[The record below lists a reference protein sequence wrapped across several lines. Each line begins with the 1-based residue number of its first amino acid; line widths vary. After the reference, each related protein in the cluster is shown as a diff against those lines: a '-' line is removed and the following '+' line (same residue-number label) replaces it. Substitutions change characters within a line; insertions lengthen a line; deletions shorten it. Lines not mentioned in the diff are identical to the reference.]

1 MRWCLP
7 AVVDSELSR
16 RFAAESGVAPWL
28 AEMLIRRGF
37 SEQEKA
43 THFLQPR
50 LKTLS
55 DPFLLPAM
63 EAAVARILAAV
74 DGRERIVIYGD
85 YDVDGV
91 TSITILARTLRAY
104 GAEVAAFLPH
114 RVDEGYGLSADGIAR
129 CVEEHRPEL
138 LLAVDCGTTSVA
150 EIAALMGNGVDVV
163 VLDHHEPKSE
173 LPPAC
178 ALVNPKLG
186 ADFHYLCTAG
196 LAFKLAHALLKRR
209 PLPGFD
215 LKDVLDLVAIG
226 TVADIVPLV
235 EENRVLVKAGLDRL
249 PQSKW
254 PGVRALIEVAGLKPP
269 FTSTDVGFGIGPRL
283 NAAGRLASAEA
294 ALELLLTDDATRA
307 HLLAKSLDLHNRER
321 RAIEDDVLTQARA
334 QVLNHYDPE
343 GDAAIVVGAV
353 GWHPGVVGIVAS
365 RLQRL
370 HHRPTIVVGFDTMG
384 LGKGSGRSIEGF
396 SLVEAMGKCAAHL
409 EKFGG
414 HEMAAGLT
422 IRQEYFEDFR
432 IAFTDAARAMLT
444 AEQLE
449 QSLHLDAEIQLA
461 NVQLSLLTEH
471 DTFHPFG
478 SQNRQ
483 PVFFARGIALGAE
496 PRVMKEKH
504 YSFVLRQARA
514 ECRAV
519 WWGAAE
525 FPLPPAP
532 WDVAFTISR
541 NEWNGRVT
549 PQLEIRDVRSAAR

>member
-1 MRWCLP
+1 MR
-7 AVVDSELSR
+7 
-16 RFAAESGVAPWL
+16 
-28 AEMLIRRGF
+28 
-37 SEQEKA
+37 
-43 THFLQPR
+43 FLQPQ

-63 EAAVARILAAV
+63 DAAVERILAAV
-74 DGRERIVIYGD
+74 DERQRIVIYGD

-91 TSITILARTLRAY
+91 TSITILTRTLRAY
-104 GAEVAAFLPH
+104 GAQVAAFLPH
-114 RVDEGYGLSADGIAR
+114 RVEEGYGLSADGVAR
-129 CVEEHRPEL
+129 CVEEHCPEL

-150 EIAALMGNGVDVV
+150 EIAQLAADGVDVV

-235 EENRVLVKAGLDRL
+235 DENRVLVKAGLERL
-249 PQSKW
+249 AGSKW

-269 FTSTDVGFGIGPRL
+269 FNSTDVGFGIGPRL

-294 ALELLLTDDATRA
+294 ALELLLTDDPVRA
-307 HLLAKSLDLHNRER
+307 RLLAKSLDLHNRER

-334 QVLNHYDPE
+334 QVLNHYDPD
-343 GDAAIVVGAV
+343 GDAAIVVGAA

-370 HHRPTIVVGFDTMG
+370 YHRPTIVVGFDTMG

-396 SLVEAMGKCAAHL
+396 SLVAALGKSAEHL

-422 IRQEYFEDFR
+422 IRQELFEEFR
-432 IAFTDAARAMLT
+432 ASFTDTARTMLT

-449 QSLHLDAEIQLA
+449 QSLQLDAALQLA
-461 NVQLSLLTEH
+461 AVGLSLLKEH
-471 DTFHPFG
+471 DAFHPFG

-483 PVFFARGIALGAE
+483 PVFFVRGVTLGAE

-504 YSFVLRQARA
+504 YSFVLRQGRA

-541 NEWNGRVT
+541 NEWNGRVE
-549 PQLEIRDVRSAAR
+549 PQLEIRDVRSAV